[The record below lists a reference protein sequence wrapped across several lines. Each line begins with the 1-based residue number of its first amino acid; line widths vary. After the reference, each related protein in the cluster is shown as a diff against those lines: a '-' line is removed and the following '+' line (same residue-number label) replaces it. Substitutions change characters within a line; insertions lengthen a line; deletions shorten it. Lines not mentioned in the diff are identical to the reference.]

1 MKDRKDLADQ
11 TRDLQAESV
20 SILADGRAKESEVVT
35 KQDKHEAPSI
45 AMDQARFDAL
55 LSVGVFDLDKS
66 VDWRNA
72 MEKKVSDRFAALS
85 SDRSDNGKDRRALW
99 FEAAKQAQQDG
110 IANKPVVEQTMQD
123 RSQKE
128 ERQQTN
134 EFRRVMA
141 MAR

>member
-1 MKDRKDLADQ
+1 MAGL
-11 TRDLQAESV
+11 
-20 SILADGRAKESEVVT
+20 KESEVVT
-35 KQDKHEAPSI
+35 KQDKREAPSV

-72 MEKKVSDRFAALS
+72 MEKKVSERFAG
-85 SDRSDNGKDRRALW
+85 SDNGKDRRALW

-110 IANKPVVEQTMQD
+110 IANKPAVEQTTQD

-134 EFRRVMA
+134 EFRSVMVMA
-141 MAR
+141 R